1 MFADRVLTFL
11 DNHRGAMTLL
21 RYWVQAENSRFAV
34 SNGRFYSLAATWRLG
49 SAEVLAV
56 TVGIDADVQMFV
68 C

>member
-1 MFADRVLTFL
+1 
-11 DNHRGAMTLL
+11 MTLL